1 MVIIIMN
8 VVLSFLS
15 QQDAA
20 DVSNWGVVG
29 ALALPHLL
37 YAFIWYFPDMWMRM
51 FRKSSVRVFESMAWL
66 LKVVQFSSVIA
77 WMYIRMPSG
86 VDVFAIPPLH
96 AVLGV
101 GLVAFGQVLNAGIY
115 QAIGHTG
122 VYYGFKLGHTVP
134 WVDGFPF
141 NVVQHPQYVGSVA
154 SVWGMAVLVWS
165 QGPQPD
171 LVWLVVYWTFLYI
184 CTGVMESST

>member
-1 MVIIIMN
+1 MN

-66 LKVVQFSSVIA
+66 LKVIQFSSVIA

-96 AVLGV
+96 AVIGV

-115 QAIGHTG
+115 QAIGHAG

-165 QGPQPD
+165 QGPQPE

>member
-1 MVIIIMN
+1 MC
-8 VVLSFLS
+8 
-15 QQDAA
+15 DA
-20 DVSNWGVVG
+20 
-29 ALALPHLL
+29 
-37 YAFIWYFPDMWMRM
+37 
-51 FRKSSVRVFESMAWL
+51 
-66 LKVVQFSSVIA
+66 VVQFSSVIA

-86 VDVFAIPPLH
+86 IDVFAIPPLH
-96 AVLGV
+96 VVLGV